1 MAETLATW
9 FVEHLSGSVSKEMIV
24 FIVSLLPILE
34 LRGGII
40 AGFAMGMHW
49 LPTFIIAYIG
59 NLLPIPFILL
69 FIRFI
74 FRVLKKTPLHGL
86 VEWCERKADAKSD
99 KIRKYAYW
107 GVYLFVALPLPGTG
121 AWMGALISAL
131 LHMDPKKTFPVIMLG
146 VLTAGMIVSV
156 LSFGILGNISKRRK
170 TWQKEFQPPA
180 KQKRLSKRTALHLR
194 KILVRIF

>member
-1 MAETLATW
+1 
-9 FVEHLSGSVSKEMIV
+9 MIV

-74 FRVLKKTPLHGL
+74 FRVLKKTPLHSL

-121 AWMGALISAL
+121 AWTGALIAAML
-131 LHMDPKKTFPVIMLG
+131 DMRMRKAFPAIAAG
-146 VLTAGMIVSV
+146 VLTAGLIVAGVSYGF
-156 LSFGILGNISKRRK
+156 LNFLK
-170 TWQKEFQPPA
+170 FM
-180 KQKRLSKRTALHLR
+180 
-194 KILVRIF
+194 F

>member
-49 LPTFIIAYIG
+49 LPTFI
-59 NLLPIPFILL
+59 
-69 FIRFI
+69 RFI
-74 FRVLKKTPLHGL
+74 FRVLKKTPLHSL

-131 LHMDPKKTFPVIMLG
+131 LHMDPKKTFPVIMVG

-156 LSFGILGNISKRRK
+156 LSFGILGNI
-170 TWQKEFQPPA
+170 
-180 KQKRLSKRTALHLR
+180 
-194 KILVRIF
+194 I